1 MATAGTRI
9 YRVAE
14 NDEFIALVRAR
25 SQSEA
30 VRHCTANRFG
40 AKVATPDEL
49 VALIGEGFK
58 VEQAKA
64 ETEAA

>member
-49 VALIGEGFK
+49 VSLIGEGFK